1 MDRGKDSK
9 NLNMVK
15 ANNTI
20 FQFYLA
26 MMDYFGEFFSEKYPV
41 SSSIEDTKHYQTVII
56 TKIVQMFHTLELL
69 TKNSLDEV
77 SARCV
82 LRGILDSVTAYSF
95 IYQREDENDMLFR
108 HYLYALDGWREYKKS
123 VITISEENEY
133 KDKEDYACDYVI
145 KQIEDKLHLHPFY
158 KEGGSN
164 AKKIIQSAKWN
175 YESLQNPRS
184 LSYGEMYTN
193 VGFNNSSLKYFQG
206 YLSQFAHGLYLSN
219 KCIADSEPMNRVL
232 YECIPI
238 ADKFTQAISQTCHD
252 KEMMTNLI
260 GSDIFQDFL
269 NSKNYNFDDFSEF
282 ALALVRKDKT
292 LLI

>member
-95 IYQREDENDMLFR
+95 IYQREDKNDMLFR

-145 KQIEDKLHLHPFY
+145 KQIEEKLQLHPFCKQNY
-158 KEGGSN
+158 SN
-164 AKKIIQSAKWN
+164 VNKIIQSARWN
-175 YESLQNPRS
+175 YKSLQNPRS
-184 LSYGEMYTN
+184 LRYGEMYTLL
-193 VGFNNSSLKYFQG
+193 GFDNISTEYFQN
-206 YLSQFAHGLYLSN
+206 YLSQFVHGLCLSN
-219 KCIADSEPMNRVL
+219 KPIADSEQMKRIL

-238 ADKFTQAISQTCHD
+238 AVKFLQSIYQ
-252 KEMMTNLI
+252 
-260 GSDIFQDFL
+260 IFRYKGMIENFL
-269 NSKNYNFDDFSEF
+269 RSNVIKKFMNSKSFSFDDLAEF
-282 ALALVRKDKT
+282 AFALIRKDKT